1 MNARILNSQD
11 MIGLLIIF
19 MIFNIFRNRYF
30 GQRGGSNN
38 MVLRI
43 GNESINVPL
52 EFKNTVKEAFDS
64 IQKIVS
70 KSRGRETRRRRR

>member
-1 MNARILNSQD
+1 
-11 MIGLLIIF
+11 
-19 MIFNIFRNRYF
+19 
-30 GQRGGSNN
+30 

-43 GNESINVPL
+43 GNESINVTL

-70 KSRGRETRRRRR
+70 KSRGRETRRSRR